1 MVVVQFFFL
10 FTFFGGVCFFGRDMI
25 FWVIWGAEQVF
36 LQFYYKIKIVLGWFD
51 EQNWPNL
58 EENLLHN
65 TCGSVYPRGGGGGGK
80 CMIIHI
86 EFEVFTFII
95 SIFLS
100 HYFESNNGF
109 KLKTSCWLRQR
120 YLLHMAVSNVRF
132 KKQYRDSP

>member
-1 MVVVQFFFL
+1 MKHVRQAVVL
-10 FTFFGGVCFFGRDMI
+10 
-25 FWVIWGAEQVF
+25 
-36 LQFYYKIKIVLGWFD
+36 LGK
-51 EQNWPNL
+51 L
-58 EENLLHN
+58 
-65 TCGSVYPRGGGGGGK
+65 GGGGGVDYTYK
-80 CMIIHI
+80 VWCLYLCYFCFLSHYFESNNRFKLKTSCWLCQRYLLHIAVSCMIIHI

-120 YLLHMAVSNVRF
+120 YLLHMAVSNVCF